1 MAFLHDDVR
10 DEGLD
15 WIKAIADANNLDLH
29 ICSAEPTTYTQ
40 AITTYS
46 LGQKENIACGA
57 PAADGSDGRRVQIAA
72 VTDGVVDGTDD
83 ATHQALVDTD
93 GTVLVGVQALSGGGE
108 AVTSGNTFTTSA
120 FYITIPD
127 TA

>member
-1 MAFLHDDVR
+1 MALLHDDVR

-29 ICSAEPTTYTQ
+29 ICSQEPTTFLQ
-40 AITTYS
+40 AETTYS
-46 LGQKENIACGA
+46 LGQKENIACTA
-57 PAADGSDGRRVQIAA
+57 PGADGSDGRRVQIAA

-83 ATHQALVDTD
+83 ATHQVLIDTD
-93 GTVLVGVQALSGGGE
+93 AETIVGWQLLSGGGE